1 MTRMRAVVVPAVLTA
16 ALALAGAGCGG
27 RAPAAS
33 PQRPAGSLARPAP
46 AAAPSAVPYRKH
58 RRSQAFTAKV
68 SRIRHRS
75 EVRYSWH
82 PGCPVAPSGLRLIT
96 MTYRGFDH
104 KVRTGRLVVN
114 AAVTGKLILVFRKLF
129 AMRYPIRKMVPVDA
143 YHGSDFASI
152 QADNTSAFNC
162 RDATGSSSWSEHA
175 YGLAVDLDPCENP
188 YVYADGYEAHKR
200 CRKYVDRSLHDRG
213 SFTRATRW
221 YARSP
226 RSAGA
231 GAAPG
236 RVPAIIST
244 SPRTAGDPASV
255 AGRTVPNVLPGSWPR
270 APGHGERCNA
280 VHGNGDRTEHLA
292 HRLSPSNSQ
301 AAGRYRLVTA
311 SPRPPRAPA

>member
-1 MTRMRAVVVPAVLTA
+1 MTRMRAVVVPVVLTA
-16 ALALAGAGCGG
+16 ALVLAGVGCGG

-33 PQRPAGSLARPAP
+33 PPRPADSLTRPAP
-46 AAAPSAVPYRKH
+46 AAAPSAVPYGKH

-75 EVRYSWH
+75 QVRYSWH

-104 KVRTGRLVVN
+104 RVHTGRLVVN

-129 AMRYPIRKMVPVDA
+129 AMRYPIRRMVLVDA

-162 RDATGSSSWSEHA
+162 RDAAGSSSWSEHA

-200 CRKYVDRSLHDRG
+200 CRKYVDRSLHDPG
-213 SFTRATRW
+213 VIHASDKVVRAFASIGW
-221 YARSP
+221 GWGGAWQGARDYQHF
-226 RSAGA
+226 SAN
-231 GAAPG
+231 G
-236 RVPAIIST
+236 R
-244 SPRTAGDPASV
+244 
-255 AGRTVPNVLPGSWPR
+255 
-270 APGHGERCNA
+270 
-280 VHGNGDRTEHLA
+280 
-292 HRLSPSNSQ
+292 
-301 AAGRYRLVTA
+301 
-311 SPRPPRAPA
+311 

>member
-1 MTRMRAVVVPAVLTA
+1 MTRMRAFVVPAMLTA

-33 PQRPAGSLARPAP
+33 PQRQSGSLARPTP
-46 AAAPSAVPYRKH
+46 SAAPSAVPYRKH

-68 SRIRHRS
+68 SRIRHRF

-188 YVYADGYEAHKR
+188 YVSADGSEEHKA
-200 CRKYVDRSLHDRG
+200 CRAYVNRSL
-213 SFTRATRW
+213 
-221 YARSP
+221 P
-226 RSAGA
+226 V
-231 GAAPG
+231 PG
-236 RVPAIIST
+236 LIH
-244 SPRTAGDPASV
+244 AGDDVVRAFAS
-255 AGRTVPNVLPGSWPR
+255 A
-270 APGHGERCNA
+270 
-280 VHGNGDRTEHLA
+280 
-292 HRLSPSNSQ
+292 
-301 AAGRYRLVTA
+301 
-311 SPRPPRAPA
+311 